1 MKKIILFLLLAGTFI
16 NHSQAKI
23 QAGIGVK
30 VGGNFGRWNN
40 TIGDRLKL
48 VTVGGTLFMSQASM
62 LVFKEES
69 GLINLLV

>member
-40 TIGDRLKL
+40 TIFDRL
-48 VTVGGTLFMSQASM
+48 
-62 LVFKEES
+62 
-69 GLINLLV
+69 N